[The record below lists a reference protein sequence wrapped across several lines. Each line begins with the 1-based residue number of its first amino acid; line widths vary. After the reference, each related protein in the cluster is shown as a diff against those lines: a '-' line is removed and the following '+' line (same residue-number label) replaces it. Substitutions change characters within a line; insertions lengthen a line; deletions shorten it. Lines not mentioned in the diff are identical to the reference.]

1 MKTYQTK
8 AALVRK
14 INQTLLKYID
24 YTIVMV
30 DGKYTAKF
38 VCLSD
43 LEKKTV
49 NKEGFLM

>member
-1 MKTYQTK
+1 MKTYQSK

-14 INQTLLKYID
+14 INQTVLQYMD
-24 YTIVMV
+24 YTVVMI
-30 DGKYTAKF
+30 DGRYTAKF

-49 NKEGFLM
+49 AKEGFMM